1 MKRKSTIILS
11 LLLTLTAVFSMP
23 TLFSCDDGV
32 EISFATATA
41 EEIEPIT
48 RKVGDLYGKLP
59 VPTREGYTFLG
70 WKTEKMGG
78 EYARR
83 SVKVEKDIDHTLYA
97 KWRKDEEEIT
107 FPLEVKKE
115 RIGGGGTKGG
125 TTFYIDEYGC
135 MYAWGK
141 NDQGQL
147 GDGTTETRLSP
158 VAVMTDKKWAQVA
171 GDSFGTMYGID
182 ENGGLWSWG
191 SRILSSKTPLSTPP
205 QFTPERIMPNKKFC
219 AIETEWGFYRH
230 FALAL
235 DVNGGLWAWGDN
247 YYGQLGQ
254 GGESSGATDPWT
266 DSGNVTPVQIK
277 KDVRFVEIS
286 TNGETCGAIDEEGKL
301 WLWGDNAN
309 GELANG
315 KVYDGNDLSTS
326 MSWLSSSTPAV
337 AIETEDIRFSKVS
350 CTSGYTLAL
359 DIEGNLWC
367 CGLNDE
373 IIIKDNSSKK
383 ISRLTQITNGLRYI
397 QISSTPTKLLML
409 DEYGSLWWCGVD
421 TMSLY
426 HFYGCLHDIGEVHIK
441 GICEGYIEGKPI
453 ESDVCYANDFNI
465 QAFYERA
472 SICYILT
479 DEKELW
485 GWHNYY
491 LKLGVMKG
499 TVEPVDYII
508 GDGRR
513 GFYSLENPALI
524 IKE

>member
-23 TLFSCDDGV
+23 TLSSCDDGV

-107 FPLEVKKE
+107 FPLEVKRE
-115 RIGGGGTKGG
+115 RLAGDEGA
-125 TTFYIDEYGC
+125 TFYIDESGQLYS
-135 MYAWGK
+135 WGK

-158 VAVMTDKKWAQVA
+158 VVVLTEKKWAKVE
-171 GDSFGTMYGID
+171 GDGHQRIYGID
-182 ENGGLWSWG
+182 EDGGLWSWG
-191 SRILSSKTPLSTPP
+191 TRKKNLSSSSDATPP
-205 QFTPERIMPNKKFC
+205 QLTPERIMPNKKFC
-219 AIETEWGFYRH
+219 AIETGRGFYRH

-254 GGESSGATDPWT
+254 GGESSGVTDPWT
-266 DSGNVTPVQIK
+266 DSGNDTPVRIK

-301 WLWGDNAN
+301 WLWGDNEN

-326 MSWLSSSTPAV
+326 FSWLSSSTPTVAV
-337 AIETEDIRFSKVS
+337 ETEGIQFTQVFCEAGNTFVIDSEGNIWGCGDNSGGALGDGTKESKSILQQSTEGLRFTYVV
-350 CTSGYTLAL
+350 TRYAL
-359 DIEGNLWC
+359 DDYGAIWHWGSQSNRLLNEFTCIHFEDNPQHDKNCEGMFSLVPVESDFS
-367 CGLNDE
+367 LNNA
-373 IIIKDNSSKK
+373 IKVEEFYQVLFSC
-383 ISRLTQITNGLRYI
+383 YV
-397 QISSTPTKLLML
+397 L
-409 DEYGSLWWCGVD
+409 DENEC
-421 TMSLY
+421 
-426 HFYGCLHDIGEVHIK
+426 
-441 GICEGYIEGKPI
+441 
-453 ESDVCYANDFNI
+453 
-465 QAFYERA
+465 
-472 SICYILT
+472 
-479 DEKELW
+479 LW
-485 GWHNYY
+485 GWFSQYAPPYSNFPLYLGLGASGWESGITFHNPV
-491 LKLGVMKG
+491 KIIDKGGV
-499 TVEPVDYII
+499 VADANE
-508 GDGRR
+508 
-513 GFYSLENPALI
+513 
-524 IKE
+524 

>member
-1 MKRKSTIILS
+1 MKRKSTILLS

-23 TLFSCDDGV
+23 ILSSCDDGV

-97 KWRKDEEEIT
+97 KWRKDEVKIT

-115 RIGGGGTKGG
+115 RLDGAGGA
-125 TTFYIDEYGC
+125 TFYIDEGGQL
-135 MYAWGK
+135 YAWGE
-141 NDQGQL
+141 NNQGQL
-147 GDGTTETRLSP
+147 GDGTTEARLSP
-158 VAVMTDKKWAQVA
+158 MAVLTDKKWAQVA

-182 ENGGLWSWG
+182 EDGGLWSWG
-191 SRILSSKTPLSTPP
+191 TRKKNPSSSSDTTPP
-205 QFTPERIMPNKKFC
+205 QLTPERIMPNKKFC
-219 AIETEWGFYRH
+219 AIEAGWGFSRS

-254 GGESSGATDPWT
+254 GGESSGVTESWT
-266 DSGNVTPVQIK
+266 DSGNDTPVRIK

-301 WLWGDNAN
+301 WLWGDNEN

-326 MSWLSSSTPAV
+326 MAWLSSSTPTVAV
-337 AIETEDIRFSKVS
+337 ETEGVRFAQIYCAQTQTYAIDSEGNIWGCGDNSNLSRVGDGTNI
-350 CTSGYTLAL
+350 TSGFLKQVTKNLIFVQVYSSLAYS
-359 DIEGNLWC
+359 IA
-367 CGLNDE
+367 
-373 IIIKDNSSKK
+373 
-383 ISRLTQITNGLRYI
+383 
-397 QISSTPTKLLML
+397 L
-409 DEYGSLWWCGVD
+409 DEYGGFWWWGNGSLEVVWTLSCV
-421 TMSLY
+421 
-426 HFYGCLHDIGEVHIK
+426 HFEENPIHYEHL
-441 GICEGYIEGKPI
+441 CEGLIMNVPTESAKETIKANTFINLSSRVYISSLEG
-453 ESDVCYANDFNI
+453 
-465 QAFYERA
+465 
-472 SICYILT
+472 
-479 DEKELW
+479 ELW
-485 GWHNYY
+485 GWQ
-491 LKLGVMKG
+491 GEFVETMKQFINKENAG
-499 TVEPVDYII
+499 YTV
-508 GDGRR
+508 GDGTWDFH
-513 GFYSLENPALI
+513 GKDNPVKILI
-524 IKE
+524 GGE